1 MKRLANTGKVN
12 LPVSFALVLVLW
24 EGIVYVL
31 KTPEYLVPAPSKVF
45 AALVES
51 FPILMRHGAVTL
63 LEVVTGFLSA
73 LVLSAGISLL
83 MVKHKVLYSILWPYM
98 VISQTIPLY
107 VLAPLFM
114 IWFGFGI
121 LPKILIVVLVC
132 FFPITVGLVQ
142 GLTST
147 EPELDELLKIMR
159 ATPAQILWKVRVPQ
173 AMPQFFSGLKIAAA
187 YSVTGAVLS
196 EWAGAKEG
204 LGIFLTRAMKTYKT
218 AALFADVFIIV
229 LLSLS
234 IFFLISYLEK
244 KLIKSPAVK
253 CQE

>member
-1 MKRLANTGKVN
+1 MKRLANTGKIS

-24 EGIVYVL
+24 EGIVYIL

-173 AMPQFFSGLKIAAA
+173 AIPQFFSGLKIAAA

-218 AALFADVFIIV
+218 AALFADVFIII

-244 KLIKSPAVK
+244 KLIKRRPIY
-253 CQE
+253 EEN